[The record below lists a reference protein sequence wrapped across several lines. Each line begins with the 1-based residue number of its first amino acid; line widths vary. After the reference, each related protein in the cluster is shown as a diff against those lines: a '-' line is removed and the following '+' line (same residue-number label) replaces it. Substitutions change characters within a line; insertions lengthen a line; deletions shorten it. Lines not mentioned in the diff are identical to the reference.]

1 MGSCL
6 SAALQKL
13 VLLHFKFLFLFF
25 QIVSSY
31 FQALPSM

>member
-1 MGSCL
+1 MGSHL

-13 VLLHFKFLFLFF
+13 LLPHFKFLFLFF
-25 QIVSSY
+25 QIVSNY